1 MKYDALV
8 IGAGQGGIPLAIAL
22 AGKGMKVALAEGR
35 WLGGSCVNYGCSP
48 SKTMIASARVAHM
61 ARRAADYGVQTGEV
75 TVDFARVMQRAQ
87 DIVTSFRG
95 NNERRVAEAENLTLY
110 RDYVCFED
118 AHTVQVGD
126 HLLEAERIYINT
138 GQCDTPV
145 RVPGLLKVNFLDS
158 ISLLQLKTLPE
169 HLLILGGGYVGGEY
183 AQAFR
188 RFGSEVTIVSDDAQL
203 FPKEDADIAQAALEI
218 FEAEG
223 IRVLLNAEAQLI
235 EQQAD
240 GRLHMTVQHDG
251 QTETLNGTHLL
262 VATGRQPN
270 TERLELADA
279 DIKTD
284 DHGYIVVDDHLQTS
298 VEGVWALGDVNG
310 RGAFT
315 HTSYNDY
322 EIILDNLNGGK
333 RKVSDRIMTYALF
346 IDPPLGRV
354 GMTEQQVREDG
365 REALIATLPMSRV
378 SRAQESDETQG
389 LMKVLVDAETE
400 QFLGAAVLGIG
411 GDEVIHTITD
421 LMYAKAPY
429 TVMQKAVHI
438 HPTVTEMLPTL
449 LGELKPL
456 E

>member
-48 SKTMIASARVAHM
+48 SKTIIASARVAHM
-61 ARRAADYGVQTGEV
+61 ARRAADYGVHTGEV
-75 TVDFARVMQRAQ
+75 TVDFAKVMQRAQ

-95 NNERRVAEAENLTLY
+95 NNEKRVAEAENLTLY
-110 RDYVCFED
+110 RDYACFED
-118 AHTVQVGD
+118 AHTVKIGD
-126 HLLEAERIYINT
+126 NMLEAERIYINT
-138 GQCDTPV
+138 GQCDSPV
-145 RVPGLLKVNFLDS
+145 RVPGLLKVSFLDS
-158 ISLLQLKTLPE
+158 VSLLQLKTLPE
-169 HLLILGGGYVGGEY
+169 HLLILGGGYVAGEY

-188 RFGSEVTIVSDDAQL
+188 RFGSEVTIVTNDEQL

-240 GRLHMTVQHDG
+240 ERLQMTVRQNG
-251 QTETLNGTHLL
+251 QTESLIGSHLL

-270 TERLELADA
+270 TKPLELDNAG
-279 DIKTD
+279 IRTD
-284 DHGYIVVDDHLQTS
+284 DHGYIEVDDRLQTS
-298 VEGVWALGDVNG
+298 AEGVWALGDVNG
-310 RGAFT
+310 KGAFT

-354 GMTEQQVREDG
+354 GMTEQQAREDG
-365 REALIATLPMSRV
+365 REALIATLPMSHI

-400 QFLGAAVLGIG
+400 QFLGAAVFGIG
-411 GDEVIHTITD
+411 GDEIIHTITD

-438 HPTVTEMLPTL
+438 HPTVSEMLPTM
-449 LGELKPL
+449 LGELKAL
-456 E
+456 